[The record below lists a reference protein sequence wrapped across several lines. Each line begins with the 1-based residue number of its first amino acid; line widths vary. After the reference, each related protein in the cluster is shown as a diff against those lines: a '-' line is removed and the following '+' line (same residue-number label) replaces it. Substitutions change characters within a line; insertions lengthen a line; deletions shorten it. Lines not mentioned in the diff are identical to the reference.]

1 MVKRTGER
9 IKTEHLDV
17 RVAASPLAYARV
29 GIVVPKY
36 KRSVVERNLLRRRLR
51 ELARTRLLP
60 VISPCDV
67 FIRPFPRAYEIPF
80 GVLAAEIDSVVTRS
94 K

>member
-1 MVKRTGER
+1 MGER
-9 IKTEHLDV
+9 IRTEHLDV

-36 KRSVVERNLLRRRLR
+36 KRSVVERNRLRRRLR

-60 VISPCDV
+60 AILARDV
-67 FIRPFPRAYEIPF
+67 LIRPFPRAYDVSF
-80 GVLAAEIDSVVTRS
+80 DVLAAEMDSVVSRS
-94 K
+94 R